1 MLSLRTVA
9 RSAPRAIGRMTAAS
23 SAMAARPS
31 ALLYK
36 QTTSYMARPVAAN
49 FSTSMGRWAQK
60 QGETDEELSAKLD
73 SEIQVEE
80 EMKANEQDPASVK
93 DFLANT
99 AFELI
104 DSPGQEVVKLV
115 RSFGDEKITVSFSIA
130 DITSYDPYGQDPA
143 LEDEEAFDDETN
155 MQNSNKQSHVQ
166 STGGARSAP
175 AEEDIEGEE
184 DEFDEPPTPISLSI
198 LVEKP
203 GKAGGALTID
213 ASAANGNIQVENLHY
228 WDDVSVAKA
237 EGPEATHKRAELYPG
252 PPFGTLDDDLQVL
265 MERYL
270 EERGITQ
277 ALAVFVPDYV
287 DVKEQKEYVRWLN
300 NIKTFVDA

>member
-1 MLSLRTVA
+1 M
-9 RSAPRAIGRMTAAS
+9 P
-23 SAMAARPS
+23 
-31 ALLYK
+31 
-36 QTTSYMARPVAAN
+36 
-49 FSTSMGRWAQK
+49 
-60 QGETDEELSAKLD
+60 GESCHVLT
-73 SEIQVEE
+73 
-80 EMKANEQDPASVK
+80 
-93 DFLANT
+93 FC
-99 AFELI
+99 
-104 DSPGQEVVKLV
+104 
-115 RSFGDEKITVSFSIA
+115 RITVSFSIA

-143 LEDEEAFDDETN
+143 LEDDEAFDDETN

-175 AEEDIEGEE
+175 AEEDIEAEEE

-203 GKAGGALTID
+203 GKVGGALTID

-228 WDDVSVAKA
+228 WDDVSIAKA
-237 EGPEATHKRAELYPG
+237 EGPEATHKRSELYPG

-300 NIKTFVDA
+300 NIKNFVDA